1 MFIRQSPIKSKK
13 TGGSY
18 FSYRLVEN
26 VRVDGKVKQKTLLNL
41 GKHFDVDPAHWT
53 LLATRISQIIEG
65 GEQSQSDLFDTTLA
79 LDQTLE
85 NAAQRYAAWVIQKLS
100 VPLDEGSLSGSQHDY
115 HSVDVNRI
123 AVLEPRSIGAE
134 TLALSALKQLKLDE
148 KLRALGFIEK
158 DVGAAIGT
166 IIGRMVHPGSERET
180 HRWLQ
185 ENSALDELIDYDY
198 EKLSLDRLY
207 QVADKLLTHK
217 KAIESHLERQE
228 ERLFTLQRTVI
239 LYDLTN
245 TYFEGQALGNTNA
258 KRGRSKEKRYDCP
271 LVTMGLVLDGDG
283 FPLAS
288 DLFPGN
294 ASEPATLEPMLASL
308 TASSQCQGSIVV
320 LDAGIATQDNLD
332 WLKENKYRYIVV
344 SRDRSL
350 QQPALDEGAVVVK
363 DEINDR
369 VIAQR
374 VEVTETGETRLYC
387 HSQKREAKDRAIRTQ
402 FNARFEDKLSTLDNG
417 LRKKGT
423 TKKYEKIL
431 ERIGRLKEKYAR
443 VSQDYTIEV
452 ETNDD
457 KTSVTKIRWT
467 RKESSKVKDDLAGVY
482 CLRTD
487 VKELSEKEL
496 WSTYVMLT
504 DVEACFKSMKSEL
517 GMRPI
522 YHQKEQRVTAHL
534 FITLIAYHLV
544 HTLRVQLKNKGV
556 TLSWQGIRNTMAS
569 QQRVTVTMPT
579 EQGQQIHIRKTTEA
593 EPRHRKL
600 YDVLGLASDVLGARK
615 TIIQSKLIKKSPVV
629 HKKR

>member
-41 GKHFDVDPAHWT
+41 GKHFDVDPAHWN
-53 LLATRISQIIEG
+53 LLATRISQIVEG
-65 GEQSQSDLFDTTLA
+65 EEPSQSELFDTAQA
-79 LDQTLE
+79 LDRTLE
-85 NAAQRYAAWVIQKLS
+85 KAAQRYAALVVQKLS
-100 VPLDEGSLSGSQHDY
+100 APVADGPLSGSQYDY

-123 AVLEPRSIGAE
+123 AVLEPRSIGCEA
-134 TLALSALKQLKLDE
+134 LALSAFKQLKLDE
-148 KLRALGFIEK
+148 KLRELGFIEK

-185 ENSALDELIDYDY
+185 DNSALDELIDYDY

-207 QVADKLLTHK
+207 QVADQLLTHK
-217 KAIESHLERQE
+217 KAIESHLEQQE
-228 ERLFTLQRTVI
+228 EMLFTLQRTII

-245 TYFEGQALGNTNA
+245 TYFEGQALANGKA
-258 KRGRSKEKRYDCP
+258 KRGRSKEKRSDCP

-288 DLFPGN
+288 DIFPGN
-294 ASEPATLEPMLASL
+294 ASEPKTLEPMLTSL
-308 TASSQCQGSIVV
+308 TASAQRQGSIVV
-320 LDAGIATQDNLD
+320 LDAGIATQENLD
-332 WLKENKYRYIVV
+332 WLKENQYRYIVV
-344 SRDRSL
+344 SRDRTL
-350 QQPALDEGAVVVK
+350 QRPTLDNGAVVVK
-363 DEINDR
+363 DAVNDQ

-374 VEVTETGETRLYC
+374 VEVTDSGETRLYC
-387 HSQKREAKDRAIRTQ
+387 HSQKREAKDTAIRTQ
-402 FNARFEDKLSTLDNG
+402 FNARFEEKLTTLNAG
-417 LRKKGT
+417 LSKKGT
-423 TKKYEKIL
+423 TKKYEKVV

-443 VSQDYTIEV
+443 VSQDYAIEI
-452 ETNDD
+452 ETDED
-457 KTSVTKIRWT
+457 KISATKIGWT
-467 RKESSKVKDDLAGVY
+467 RKQSSSNKDDLAGVY

-496 WSTYVMLT
+496 WRTYVMLT
-504 DVEACFKSMKSEL
+504 EVEASFKSMKSEL

-522 YHQKEQRVTAHL
+522 YHQKEKRVTAHL

-544 HTLRVQLKNKGV
+544 HTLRVQLKNKGI
-556 TLSWQGIRNTMAS
+556 TLSWHSIRNIMAS
-569 QQRVTVTMPT
+569 QQRVTVTLPT

-593 EPRHRKL
+593 EPHHRQL
-600 YDVLGLASDVLGARK
+600 YDALDLVPDALGARK
-615 TIIQSKLIKKSPVV
+615 TII
-629 HKKR
+629 